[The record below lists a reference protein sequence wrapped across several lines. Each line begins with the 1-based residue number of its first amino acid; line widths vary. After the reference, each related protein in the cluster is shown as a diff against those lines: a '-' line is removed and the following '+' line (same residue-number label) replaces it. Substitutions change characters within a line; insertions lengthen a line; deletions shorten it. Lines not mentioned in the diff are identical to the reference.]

1 MDDNPLESVGGKA
14 ECLTLLPMI
23 YIGIN
28 LYWNTLHNTRYGKMD
43 V

>member
-23 YIGIN
+23 SVQLEITSQYEV
-28 LYWNTLHNTRYGKMD
+28 W
-43 V
+43 